1 MSTTRQAF
9 VRRQQRKRRRLRAV
23 CAEGRLRLS
32 VFRSQ
37 RQIYAHI
44 IDDGKHGTLVSAT
57 SLEKEIGGKEAGKKD
72 ARTKGDKASESDG
85 CALAR
90 RVGEVLAER
99 ALKLKVERVAFDCGG
114 YQYHGRV
121 RALAEGARDK
131 GLLF

>member
-1 MSTTRQAF
+1 M
-9 VRRQQRKRRRLRAV
+9 RRQQRKRRRLRAV
-23 CAEGRLRLS
+23 CAEGRFRLS

-44 IDDGKHGTLVSAT
+44 IDDRTHGTLVSAT
-57 SLEKEIGGKEAGKKD
+57 SLEKALGEQKAENGGCGI
-72 ARTKGDKASESDG
+72 
-85 CALAR
+85 AR

-99 ALKLKVERVAFDCGG
+99 ALKIKVERVAFDCGG

-121 RALAEGARDK
+121 RALAEGAREK

>member
-1 MSTTRQAF
+1 MKATKQAF

-23 CAEGRLRLS
+23 CAEGRFRLS
-32 VFRSQ
+32 VFRSH

-44 IDDGKHGTLVSAT
+44 IDDRTHGTLVSAT
-57 SLEKEIGGKEAGKKD
+57 SLEKALRANE
-72 ARTKGDKASESDG
+72 TASKTTSGG
-85 CALAR
+85 CAVAR
-90 RVGEVLAER
+90 RVGEILAER

-121 RALAEGARDK
+121 QALAEGAREK

>member
-1 MSTTRQAF
+1 MKAARQAF

-44 IDDGKHGTLVSAT
+44 VDDRLHGTLVSAT
-57 SLEKEIGGKEAGKKD
+57 SLEKEI
-72 ARTKGDKASESDG
+72 RTRGDKDNNKDNNKG
-85 CALAR
+85 CAVAR
-90 RVGEVLAER
+90 QVGELLAER
-99 ALKLKVERVAFDCGG
+99 ALKIKVERVAFDCGG

-121 RALAEGARDK
+121 RALAEGAREK

>member
-57 SLEKEIGGKEAGKKD
+57 SLEKEIGGKDAGKKS
-72 ARTKGDKASESDG
+72 DKASESGG
-85 CALAR
+85 CAIAR

>member
-44 IDDGKHGTLVSAT
+44 IDDSKHGTLVSAT
-57 SLEKEIGGKEAGKKD
+57 SLEKEIGGKDAG
-72 ARTKGDKASESDG
+72 TKGDKASESDG